1 MDAGHASEPQP
12 RLASWSDRKRLR
24 KRVTASGD
32 ASRSAVRQT
41 GLVGGSLV
49 AWAIG
54 SYAYF
59 LIAGR
64 VVGPAT
70 YGLVSALIGVLTI
83 ITWPCTALQWSAA
96 RTLASTSGDRANAMA
111 AYRRALMRAW
121 GLAAFLGAA
130 GMVAVVVAHQFSDA
144 VPTWALV
151 ATCVSAV
158 PILPLFVALGA
169 LQGESRYAGYGVS
182 WAASGVLR
190 APFMLPFLA
199 IAAGSAAAVVMGSGL
214 AVLAGLLIAM
224 WLTRDDLRISRPP
237 SRAAWANFTAG
248 LGATVAGLAG
258 FASLVS
264 LGVVVAKLRLPADDA
279 GYYGAANTLG
289 RAVLMI
295 PQAVAIV
302 LLPRVAK
309 RRTGDLPTG
318 ALLAIG
324 AVATLGVGFAAAG
337 LAAVAGVP
345 LITLTFGS
353 AYESAAT
360 LLPQILAASTLI
372 GVLFILV
379 NHHVARSDHRFAW
392 ALAVLAGLHVVLLI
406 ALGMTANAIIAIDA
420 GVAVLAIIVHEVI
433 YRGTA
438 DSLLAGV
445 RAARR
450 RPSSGARRKAGYS
463 PPS

>member
-1 MDAGHASEPQP
+1 MSSGRAASADA
-12 RLASWSDRKRLR
+12 
-24 KRVTASGD
+24 V
-32 ASRSAVRQT
+32 RSAGAV
-41 GLVGGSLV
+41 GLSLIL
-49 AWAIG
+49 WAIG

-70 YGLVSALIGVLTI
+70 YGLVSALIGVLTL

-96 RTLASTSGDRANAMA
+96 RTLASASHDRADAMA
-111 AYRRALMRAW
+111 AYRRALIRAW
-121 GLAAFLGAA
+121 LVAIALGAA
-130 GMVAVVVAHQFSDA
+130 GVVAIVVAHEFSDA

-151 ATCVSAV
+151 ATCLSVV
-158 PILPLFVALGA
+158 PVIPFFVAIGA

-182 WAASGVLR
+182 WALTGVLR
-190 APFMLPFLA
+190 APLMLPFLMV
-199 IAAGSAAAVVMGSGL
+199 AAGSAAAVIMGSAA
-214 AVLAGLLIAM
+214 AVLVALLLAM
-224 WLTRDDLRISRPP
+224 WLTRDDLRVSRPP
-237 SRAAWANFTAG
+237 SPAAWAHFTSG
-248 LGATVAGLAG
+248 LGASVVGLIG

-302 LLPRVAK
+302 LLPRVAR

-324 AVATLGVGFAAAG
+324 AVATLVIG
-337 LAAVAGVP
+337 LAGAVAAEFLGVP
-345 LITLTFGS
+345 LIGLTFGS
-353 AYESAAT
+353 AYEPAAT

-379 NHHVARSDHRFAW
+379 NHHVARGDRRFAW
-392 ALAVLAGLHVVLLI
+392 ALGAVAVVHVVLLI
-406 ALGMTANAIIAIDA
+406 VLGTTANTIIAIDA
-420 GVAVLAIIVHEVI
+420 AAAVLGVVVHEVI
-433 YRGTA
+433 YRGTG
-438 DSLLAGV
+438 DSLIRGLGALMG
-445 RAARR
+445 RR
-450 RPSSGARRKAGYS
+450 RHPAHEPPGA
-463 PPS
+463 PPV

>member
-1 MDAGHASEPQP
+1 M
-12 RLASWSDRKRLR
+12 
-24 KRVTASGD
+24 
-32 ASRSAVRQT
+32 
-41 GLVGGSLV
+41 
-49 AWAIG
+49 WAIG

-96 RTLASTSGDRANAMA
+96 RTLASASGDRADAMA
-111 AYRRALMRAW
+111 AYRRALIRAW
-121 GLAAFLGAA
+121 LFALGLGAA
-130 GMVAVVVAHQFSDA
+130 GVVAVVVAHQFSDA

-158 PILPLFVALGA
+158 PVLPLFVALGA
-169 LQGESRYAGYGVS
+169 LQGESRYAGYSVS

-190 APFMLPFLA
+190 APLMLPFLA
-199 IAAGSAAAVVMGSGL
+199 IAAGSAAAVVMGYGL

-248 LGATVAGLAG
+248 LGATVAGLIG

-264 LGVVVAKLRLPADDA
+264 LGVVVAKLRLPVDDA

-289 RAVLMI
+289 RAVLMV

-302 LLPRVAK
+302 LLPRVA
-309 RRTGDLPTG
+309 RRRSGDVPTG
-318 ALLAIG
+318 GLLALG
-324 AVATLGVGFAAAG
+324 AVATLVIGFIGVAFV
-337 LAAVAGVP
+337 AVAGEPV
-345 LITLTFGS
+345 IRLTFGS
-353 AYESAAT
+353 AFADAAT

-392 ALAVLAGLHVVLLI
+392 VLGVVALVHLLLLV
-406 ALGMTANAIIAIDA
+406 ALGTSANAIIAIDA
-420 GVAVLAIIVHEVI
+420 AAAVLAVVVHEVI
-433 YRGTA
+433 YRGTG
-438 DSLLAGV
+438 DSLV
-445 RAARR
+445 RGASALLR
-450 RPSSGARRKAGYS
+450 RPRRGGETRSVGVSSE
-463 PPS
+463 